1 MNPTSTL
8 YWSHLGMYEACPQK
22 FLWTKGWDGVD
33 CGHGP
38 GKAKP
43 NPSTSSRHHA
53 VMGIAIQDAVEKMY
67 NEELYRNPAT
77 LSQTMLDL
85 AERAFHRQES
95 KPWNTI
101 NYSEARMSRAE
112 MLQICRDGAVGFLQT
127 MKAHRLL
134 GPYAKAEVDLV
145 GWVDSKNPIGG
156 RADTI
161 IRRDDTGVTIIDG
174 KNTAHKMK
182 YTDPDQLRW
191 YALLFKLAYRELP
204 SRLAYV
210 WYRFP
215 HGHTTRD
222 GEGVEQVETGVEW
235 VSFDEEDLRGL
246 AQRALLAKKGMG
258 EHQFD
263 PTPTAKGCRFCDY
276 EPVCEARQT
285 QREANSR
292 KRNKKNDLIELSAPG
307 SGGFVDFTME

>member
-1 MNPTSTL
+1 
-8 YWSHLGMYEACPQK
+8 MYEACPQK

-33 CGHGP
+33 CGHGL
-38 GKAKP
+38 GKPKP

-67 NEELYRNPAT
+67 NDELYRNPT
-77 LSQTMLDL
+77 VLSQKMLDL
-85 AERAFHRQES
+85 VEKAFHREES
-95 KPWNTI
+95 RPWNTI
-101 NYSEARMSRAE
+101 SYAEARMSRAE
-112 MLQICRDGAVGFLQT
+112 MLQICRDGVVGFLQT

-145 GWVDSKNPIGG
+145 GWVDKENPIGG

-161 IRRDDTGVTIIDG
+161 IRREDTGVTIIDG

-215 HGHTTRD
+215 HGKVSRD
-222 GEGVEQVETGVEW
+222 SEGVEQVETGVEW
-235 VSFDEEDLRGL
+235 VEFDEDDLKGL
-246 AQRALLAKKGMG
+246 AQRALLAKKGMRG
-258 EHQFD
+258 HQFD
-263 PTPTAKGCRFCDY
+263 PQPSAKGCRFCDY
-276 EPVCEARQT
+276 ESVCEARQT
-285 QREANSR
+285 QRAANSR
-292 KRNKKNDLIELSAPG
+292 KRNKKNEIAELTAPG
-307 SGGFVDFTME
+307 SGGFVDFTLE